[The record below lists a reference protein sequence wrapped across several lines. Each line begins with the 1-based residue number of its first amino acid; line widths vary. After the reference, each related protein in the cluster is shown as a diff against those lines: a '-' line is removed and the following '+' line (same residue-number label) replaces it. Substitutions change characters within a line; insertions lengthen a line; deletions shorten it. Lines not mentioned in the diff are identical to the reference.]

1 MAEVL
6 KTNAIIDFAYF
17 LSLKGGGPDSNYDQD
32 RIEHLIN
39 AETDRLEKMTDRVF
53 CPVSED
59 TEMFNGRG
67 KGTHIVRQ
75 LHIVTDPVLSY
86 WNMSAWTLM
95 SETDYPREYT
105 EDGLL
110 WLTDGGV
117 FERGSRNYKV
127 VYSYGYARDDVPQ
140 ILKECLAEMVHRAI
154 MKFDG
159 KQGMSSESFSDHSV
173 SFDLANIPKGIQAVY
188 NKFKVNKFGL

>member
-17 LSLKGGGPDSNYDQD
+17 LSLKGGGPDSDYNQD

-59 TEMFNGRG
+59 TEIFNGRG
-67 KGTHIVRQ
+67 KGDHVVKQ
-75 LHIVTDPVLSY
+75 LHIVSAPVLY
-86 WNMSAWTLM
+86 YLDMSTWTLM
-95 SETDYPREYT
+95 SVTDYPRDYN
-105 EDGLL
+105 EDGLI

-117 FERGSRNYKV
+117 FESGRRNYKV
-127 VYSYGYARDDVPQ
+127 VYGYGYARDDVPQ
-140 ILKECLAEMVHRAI
+140 ILKECVAEMVHRTL

-159 KQGMSSESFSDHSV
+159 KQGVSSESFSDHTTT
-173 SFDLANIPKGIQAVY
+173 FDLASIPKGIQVVY
-188 NKFKVNKFGL
+188 NKFKVIRFGL